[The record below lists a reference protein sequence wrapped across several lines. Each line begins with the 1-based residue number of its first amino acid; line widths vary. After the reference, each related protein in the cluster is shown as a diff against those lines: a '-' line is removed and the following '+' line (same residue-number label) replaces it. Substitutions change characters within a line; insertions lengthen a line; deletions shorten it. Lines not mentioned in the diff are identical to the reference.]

1 MTWSSIYRFFL
12 PFFYV
17 LGIRSNLKNISKQ
30 KNERKQ
36 TSKVGISEQML
47 RSMPRIYYIIES
59 QLNMQVI
66 AHSLDFYINRYIYF
80 TPMVGKVP
88 QINVGICDHEK
99 AKE

>member
-1 MTWSSIYRFFL
+1 
-12 PFFYV
+12 
-17 LGIRSNLKNISKQ
+17 
-30 KNERKQ
+30 
-36 TSKVGISEQML
+36 
-47 RSMPRIYYIIES
+47 
-59 QLNMQVI
+59 MQVI